1 MSKSERRIIINKIR
15 RKQERRKNIV
25 ISLLTICLVVTLSL
39 TASGFLSN
47 AQSDNTNVEFKYY
60 KSVMVEQGDTLWS
73 IASRHA
79 TSSYKSKDEYIE
91 EVMNMNRLTD
101 DRITVGSY
109 LIIPY
114 FSSEFVS

>member
-1 MSKSERRIIINKIR
+1 MSRSERRIINNKLR
-15 RKQERRKNIV
+15 RKQERKKNIV
-25 ISLLTICLVVTLSL
+25 ITLLTICLVTALSF

-47 AQSDNTNVEFKYY
+47 AQSDNMNVEFKYY

-79 TSSYKSKDEYIE
+79 NSSYKSKEEYIK

-101 DRITVGSY
+101 DNITAGSY